1 MLGGRLAT
9 AEGAAAVAENEG
21 RKKRASRRAA
31 DSGAEGEFIGRNF
44 SGWEFF
50 GDLGLV
56 GPIEQFLAE
65 NFFGGQIELVV
76 FGLDVG
82 VLR

>member
-50 GDLGLV
+50 RRSRPRRPNRAV
-56 GPIEQFLAE
+56 
-65 NFFGGQIELVV
+65 FGGEFLWRADKLVV